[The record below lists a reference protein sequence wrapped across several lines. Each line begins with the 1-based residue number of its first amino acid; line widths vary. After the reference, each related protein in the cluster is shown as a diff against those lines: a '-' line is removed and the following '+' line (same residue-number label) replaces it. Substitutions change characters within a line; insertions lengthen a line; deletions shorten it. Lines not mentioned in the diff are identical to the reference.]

1 MNKGNLVIFDF
12 DELYK
17 ILLEL
22 RNNLNF
28 DIINLGLKD
37 KKKIYDDFSSNDLF
51 ISKKKNTRNRKSN
64 FN

>member
-17 ILLEL
+17 ILQEL

-28 DIINLGLKD
+28 DIINLALKD
-37 KKKIYDDFSSNDLF
+37 KKNS
-51 ISKKKNTRNRKSN
+51 
-64 FN
+64 

>member
-17 ILLEL
+17 ILREL

-28 DIINLGLKD
+28 DIINLALKD
-37 KKKIYDDFSSNDLF
+37 KKKFMTTFHPMICSYQ
-51 ISKKKNTRNRKSN
+51 KKNTRNRKSK
-64 FN
+64 F